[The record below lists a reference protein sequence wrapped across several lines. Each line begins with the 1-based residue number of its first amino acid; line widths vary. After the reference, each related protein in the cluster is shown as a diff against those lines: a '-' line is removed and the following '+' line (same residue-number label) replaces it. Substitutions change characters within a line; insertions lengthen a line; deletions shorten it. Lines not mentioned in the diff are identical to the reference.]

1 MSRKPKKDSESRGLL
16 RTLARWTVA
25 FVAIA
30 VILYGAF
37 DLWTF
42 AHRSD
47 LFLVRQVQVSGNYLL
62 EQGEVLEAMQVPA
75 RVRIWEI
82 EPAVL
87 ESRIEEMVLVQSA
100 TVKRVLPHTLL
111 VSLSER
117 NPIADWV
124 EPREGKKFAV
134 DEEGVLLCDVEELNK
149 REAAS
154 AEKPRTRRPEIR
166 GLEDRGKQLGDR
178 LESESVARLLSAYGV
193 ALAREETWTQN
204 VDSFESTG
212 DGRGWALRSSG
223 LAAEIRLGDRNFI
236 ERFGLLKGVQGF
248 LEKERLEV
256 AYIDLRFEEQGVL
269 IGKSDLDP
277 ARWLEIAARYP
288 KPEKHGDRF
297 ELAKKI

>member
-1 MSRKPKKDSESRGLL
+1 MPRKSKKNSEDRGLL

-82 EPAVL
+82 DPTVL
-87 ESRIEEMVLVQSA
+87 ESRIEELVLVQSA

-117 NPIADWV
+117 NPIADWI

-134 DEEGVLLCDVEELNK
+134 DEEGVLLCSVDELGK
-149 REAAS
+149 RSSAAADS
-154 AEKPRTRRPEIR
+154 LRHRRPEIR

-178 LESESVARLLSAYGV
+178 LESESIARLLSAYGV
-193 ALAREETWTQN
+193 ALAREESWTQT
-204 VDSFESTG
+204 VQAFESLG
-212 DGRGWALRSSG
+212 DGGGWILRCAG
-223 LAAEIRLGDRNFI
+223 RAREIHLGDRNFL
-236 ERFGLLKGVQGF
+236 ERFGALKGAHRF
-248 LEKERLEV
+248 LEREQLEV

-277 ARWLEIAARYP
+277 ARWLEIAAKYP
-288 KPEKHGDRF
+288 APDSGTERF
-297 ELAKKI
+297 ESGKKT